1 MFDHLEL
8 GAASVAAKYTL
19 HLSRRELPAQQALE
33 PMQSGFAAEQG
44 RNKCAL
50 IESAA
55 NSRNVEALKHL
66 LKLNVLLM
74 KLVSELGPQHFDFLV
89 EDCQFIEK
97 HVP

>member
-1 MFDHLEL
+1 
-8 GAASVAAKYTL
+8 
-19 HLSRRELPAQQALE
+19 
-33 PMQSGFAAEQG
+33 MQSGFAAEQG

-74 KLVSELGPQHFDFLV
+74 KLLSELGPQHFDFLV